1 VWVGASAMFWDDL
14 VRRWRK
20 ETKANSPRLLRAAG
34 GHVAVLPNPQRA
46 RRVRS
51 LLLVLAILALLV
63 VLLFGSG
70 RVGPVTNTPE
80 PPQPAGVLTNA
91 LAGQGA

>member
-1 VWVGASAMFWDDL
+1 MFWDDL

-34 GHVAVLPNPQRA
+34 GHVALLPSPQRA
-46 RRVRS
+46 RQVRP

-70 RVGPVTNTPE
+70 RVGSVTNTPE
-80 PPQPAGVLTNA
+80 PTQPAGVLTSA
-91 LAGQGA
+91 